1 MRTARTTTLF
11 LVGALLLAACGD
23 EDTPLDAAAEET
35 VTEDDAADEAGD
47 DVADE
52 GEEEGDDDGDGDAAA
67 AVPASVT
74 FDGTELEPLAD
85 TRQCVV
91 FPDGTHRIL
100 LEVADTTVDD
110 DDPEARMSLVLERD
124 EDGSSVRIGAGL
136 DLPDQINGEWEAS
149 DEDAAAAEID
159 AEERGV
165 ATDLPLELREL
176 NYEGDPQP
184 QQRSLTVDIDCT

>member
-11 LVGALLLAACGD
+11 LVGAFLLAACGG
-23 EDTPLDAAAEET
+23 EDTPLDAPAEET
-35 VTEDDAADEAGD
+35 VTEGEAVDDG
-47 DVADE
+47 ADE
-52 GEEEGDDDGDGDAAA
+52 GEEEGDGEAAAGDEDA

-74 FDGTELEPLAD
+74 LDGTELEPLAD

-100 LEVADTTVDD
+100 LEVADATVGD
-110 DDPEARMSLVLERD
+110 DDPAARISLVLERD
-124 EDGSSVRIGAGL
+124 EDGSSVRIGTGL

-149 DEDAAAAEID
+149 AEDAAAAEID
-159 AEERGV
+159 AEERGA

-176 NYEGDPQP
+176 NYDGDPQP
-184 QQRSLTVDIDCT
+184 EQRSLTVDIDCT